1 MRIDVLGVGFD
12 NLTMQEA
19 VARGAELLE
28 QEGCHYVVTPNPGDR
43 GDLPGEPGGPGRC
56 QRGGPGAAGRC
67 GRHLRAPGS
76 WARL

>member
-28 QEGCHYVVTPNPGDR
+28 QEGCPRKEGVLTVGWAVKARRRDPIFLR
-43 GDLPGEPGGPGRC
+43 EPLKMTII
-56 QRGGPGAAGRC
+56 A
-67 GRHLRAPGS
+67 
-76 WARL
+76 